1 MDRFR
6 AVQVGIQKEPR
17 CAVEEM
23 SWGNVLR
30 ASAAAREVQKRMEA
44 GDLLGSQRAGFAK
57 GKLISGTK
65 PPKAGEGHSHTAKPV
80 MLEPRAQAPLEQPP
94 DADSLGLIEHL

>member
-1 MDRFR
+1 M
-6 AVQVGIQKEPR
+6 QVGIQKGPH
-17 CAVEEM
+17 CAAKEM

-30 ASAAAREVQKRMEA
+30 ATAVAREVLKGMEA

-65 PPKAGEGHSHTAKPV
+65 PPKAGEGHSHTEKPV
-80 MLEPRAQAPLEQPP
+80 TLEPRAQALLEQPP
-94 DADSLGLIEHL
+94 DADSLCLIKHL